1 MKVVIHHSLVTEF
14 SCVAIQSIH
23 THLKDFLD
31 RPLPPSLSTQR
42 PNSESRAS
50 SGVSIAMLELHYDEN
65 SGIWGH
71 IFNIAYQY
79 RKIAQM
85 AKKKRLKKR

>member
-14 SCVAIQSIH
+14 SCVAIQSIY
-23 THLKDFLD
+23 TQFERLPR

-65 SGIWGH
+65 SRIWGH

-85 AKKKRLKKR
+85 AKKTRLKKR

>member
-1 MKVVIHHSLVTEF
+1 
-14 SCVAIQSIH
+14 
-23 THLKDFLD
+23 
-31 RPLPPSLSTQR
+31 
-42 PNSESRAS
+42 
-50 SGVSIAMLELHYDEN
+50 MLELHYDEN

-85 AKKKRLKKR
+85 AKKTLKETLRLIYYVSIAEKILDFGVN